1 MPPTPKKEKP
11 KKVEEDKIHSIF
23 RLGALLVVGYLVYS
37 FFVPDVVEQ
46 SSTSTL
52 QCEKIA
58 EEKVQAKVKEFVDYI
73 NENTN
78 SKSPKLLRY
87 NKGYMVYIPSE
98 LSGSQES
105 LNVESEDLK
114 IKIDMEKVDVK

>member
-58 EEKVQAKVKEFVDYI
+58 EEKVQAKVKEAF
-73 NENTN
+73 
-78 SKSPKLLRY
+78 
-87 NKGYMVYIPSE
+87 MVYIPSE